1 MAHPYC
7 AEAPAEAVKHSS
19 IMKISPSHISLAG
32 LLALA
37 LPASAES
44 IIYTE
49 DFNDPETAIKNLDS
63 VNWAARGGSTPA
75 DWNAANTNTNNG
87 PVVGVSSDDNAYL
100 FQHDSADSNANLW
113 WATDFTST
121 AYGDLTEMTF
131 ALRNNSAT
139 ENIRV
144 AIESGGNWFVSDSLY
159 NGTGSGQIFSAPV
172 SLDFTTADW
181 DSLDFNTMAA
191 TVGTANPSAGSVTK
205 IGFYS
210 ASISDNVRI
219 DSISVSAIPEP
230 AHISLLLGSVALLC
244 GSRRRLNRD

>member
-1 MAHPYC
+1 
-7 AEAPAEAVKHSS
+7 
-19 IMKISPSHISLAG
+19 MKISPSHISLAG

-44 IIYTE
+44 IIFTE
-49 DFNDPETAIKNLDS
+49 DFNDPQAAIQNLDS
-63 VNWAARGGSTPA
+63 VNWDARGGGTPA
-75 DWNAANTNTNNG
+75 DWNTASTSNV
-87 PVVGVSSDDNAYL
+87 PVVGRSSNNNGYL
-100 FQHDSADSNANLW
+100 FHDDSVDTNANLW

-121 AYGDLTEMTF
+121 DYGDLTEMTF

-159 NGTGSGQIFSAPV
+159 NGTSGNDIFPTPV

-181 DSLDFNTMAA
+181 DSLDFNTMVA
-191 TVGTANPSAGSVTK
+191 TVGAADPSASSVTK

-244 GSRRRLNRD
+244 GSRRRFNRR